1 MNKISKLSEVDKAYI
16 GGFLDGD
23 GSINAQI
30 VRRKDYRLKFQI
42 RVTITFFQ
50 KSSRHWMVLWLKK
63 KLQFGTIRKRNDGIS
78 EYILVGPKDVEIILE
93 HISPYLKIKRRQAV
107 LALQIIKNKLKSQD
121 PNALLKSCELVDRF
135 ELLNDSKKRTV
146 TSAVVRSELG
156 FSD

>member
-16 GGFLDGD
+16 SGFLDGD

-50 KSSRHWMVLWLKK
+50 KSSRHWVILWLKK

-78 EYILVGPKDVEIILE
+78 EYVVVGPKDVEIILE
-93 HISPYLKIKRRQAV
+93 HIRPYLKIKQKQAD
-107 LALQIIKNKLKSQD
+107 LALEIIKNKLKSQD

-156 FSD
+156 FSN

>member
-16 GGFLDGD
+16 SGFLDGD

-50 KSSRHWMVLWLKK
+50 KSSRHWIILWLKK
-63 KLQFGTIRKRNDGIS
+63 KLQFGMIRERNDGIS
-78 EYILVGPKDVEIILE
+78 EYVVVTPKDVEIILE
-93 HISPYLKIKRRQAV
+93 HIRPYLKIKRKQAV

-146 TSAVVRSELG
+146 TSALVRSELG
-156 FSD
+156 FFD

>member
-16 GGFLDGD
+16 SGFLDGD

-78 EYILVGPKDVEIILE
+78 EYVVVGPKDVEIILE
-93 HISPYLKIKRRQAV
+93 HIRPYLKIKRRQAV